1 MKREN
6 NTNEGIIREFNN
18 GNINIKLSV
27 DTIADIN
34 AGKYSDIEV
43 LSWLLNDLDCYFI
56 SDQFCL
62 SNFDMGVSIYNCYS
76 DLVYILAFSD
86 IINKLMQ
93 NKTLKLYAAT
103 PTADDR
109 SLIDEI

>member
-6 NTNEGIIREFNN
+6 YTSEGIIKEFEN
-18 GNINIKLSV
+18 GNINIKLSA
-27 DTIADIN
+27 DTIANIN

-43 LSWLLNDLDCYFI
+43 LSWLLDDLDCYYI
-56 SDQFCL
+56 GEEFCL
-62 SNFDMGVSIYNCYS
+62 SNFDMGISIYNCYS

-86 IINKLMQ
+86 IINKLMK

-109 SLIDEI
+109 LLIDEI

>member
-6 NTNEGIIREFNN
+6 NANEGIIKEFEN

-27 DTIADIN
+27 DAIANIN

-43 LSWLLNDLDCYFI
+43 ISWLLDGLDCYFI
-56 SDQFCL
+56 GEQFCL

-93 NKTLKLYAAT
+93 NKTLKLYATT

-109 SLIDEI
+109 ILIDEI